1 VNRWLLHIFVSVT
14 LVVPLQWFAV
24 TEESRSGDYSS
35 LSFAVNYVYRTAGV
49 GQLKTIENG
58 DALQSGDHYK
68 IVFTPDKDCYVYIFQ
83 VDSSGQIFQLFPMKS
98 FQGVEVNNFNPVKPD
113 RTYVI
118 PSPDK
123 AFVLDKVVGVERIY
137 FIASDDR
144 DEQLEN
150 LYLDWQRESTRK
162 QPKQSEKAKDK
173 LNKYF
178 KKRGIVVAA
187 RSNQSLQVSW
197 DGSGDTFSVVNQRLE
212 DLSKDNM
219 HVLEFFHR

>member
-1 VNRWLLHIFVSVT
+1 MT
-14 LVVPLQWFAV
+14 LAVPFQWVEA
-24 TEESRSGDYSS
+24 TGESSSGDYSP
-35 LSFAVNYVYRTAGV
+35 LSFAVNYVYRTAGA
-49 GQLKTIENG
+49 GQLKTIANG

-83 VDSSGQIFQLFPMKS
+83 FDSSGQIFQLFPMKS

-113 RTYVI
+113 RTYVL

-144 DEQLEN
+144 DEQLEG
-150 LYLDWQRESTRK
+150 LCADLKKAVSGHKSEESRDTH
-162 QPKQSEKAKDK
+162 SK

-178 KKRGIVVAA
+178 RRRGIKVVP
-187 RSNQSLQVSW
+187 SEQNIEIPW
-197 DGSGDTFSVVNQRLE
+197 KETGDIFSVMGRRLE
-212 DLSKDNM
+212 NLSSDSLNM
-219 HVLEFFHR
+219 LEFIHK